1 MNNQS
6 HQNWMRKNEEQGF
19 EQATYAEMAVT
30 KSEREGERME
40 KVGTRSGASTDAD
53 VPFRRDTV
61 KSFLGVGVPLLKVEG
76 LRTYLQNNCNK
87 SIGTPRHLYG

>member
-87 SIGTPRHLYG
+87 SIGNPRHLYG